1 MGRVATGSG
10 LVDRLFGPGV
20 AGVVAHLG
28 GDTPEPRYPEEAL
41 VVAGAVPR
49 RRYEFL
55 VGRACAHAALAAIG
69 RDDAP
74 IGVGPRRQPRWPAG
88 VVGSIAHGGDWAGA
102 VVASAGNTESAWNI
116 VGLGLDIEPVA
127 PPLSGD
133 VERLV
138 LTAGER
144 RRLPAEPGPATVAAK
159 VAFTAKEAVYKA
171 LHPSTG
177 WSLEPADVEIDV
189 DLASGRWHARLH
201 ERFPLD
207 DRRLVGRFEVADHH
221 LFAGVVVRVGD
232 GRGRG
237 GGR

>member
-1 MGRVATGSG
+1 VGRLATGSG
-10 LVDRLFGPGV
+10 LVDHLFGPDV

-28 GDTPEPRYPEEAL
+28 GDPPESRYPEEARA
-41 VVAGAVPR
+41 VAGAVAR
-49 RRYEFL
+49 RRHEFL
-55 VGRACAHAALAAIG
+55 VGRGCAHAALAAIG
-69 RDDAP
+69 RDDGP
-74 IGVGPRRQPRWPAG
+74 IGVGPGRQPRWPAG

-102 VVASAGNTESAWNI
+102 VVAVAGDV

-127 PPLSGD
+127 PPLSGG

-144 RRLPAEPGPATVAAK
+144 HRLPVDPDLARVSAK

-189 DLASGRWHARLH
+189 DVASGRWHARLH

-207 DRRLVGRFEVADHH
+207 GRRLIGRFEVADDH
-221 LFAGVVVRVGD
+221 LFTGVVVRAGD
-232 GRGRG
+232 GPGRG

>member
-1 MGRVATGSG
+1 MSRLATGSG
-10 LVDRLFGPGV
+10 LVDHLFGPGV

-28 GDTPEPRYPEEAL
+28 GDPPEPRYPEEAL

-49 RRYEFL
+49 RRHEFL
-55 VGRACAHAALAAIG
+55 VGRACAHAGLAAIG
-69 RDDAP
+69 RDGAP

-102 VVASAGNTESAWNI
+102 VVTVAANTA
-116 VGLGLDIEPVA
+116 GLGLDIEPVA
-127 PPLSGD
+127 PPLSGG

-144 RRLPAEPGPATVAAK
+144 HRLPADPDPAKVAAK

-177 WSLEPADVEIDV
+177 WLLEPVDVEIDV
-189 DLASGRWHARLH
+189 DLAFGRWHARLH
-201 ERFPLD
+201 ERFPLE
-207 DRRLVGRFEVADHH
+207 DRRLIGRFEVADDH
-221 LFAGVVVRVGD
+221 LFTGVVVRVGD
-232 GRGRG
+232 GQGRG
-237 GGR
+237 GER